1 MLKYLKQGG
10 EQVSNKSN
18 NPFDKIQQNAGIS
31 PSEIYKV
38 ADSVK
43 NADFS
48 DEKTVRRLVR
58 QLAKMA
64 GKPIS
69 KEKED
74 KIVKSITNNN
84 VPTDLNTLS
93 QLFKK

>member
-1 MLKYLKQGG
+1 M
-10 EQVSNKSN
+10 SNKSN
-18 NPFDKIQQNAGIS
+18 NPFDKIQQGAGIS

-48 DEKTVRRLVR
+48 DEKTVRRTVR

-64 GKPIS
+64 NKPIS
-69 KEKED
+69 REKED
-74 KIVKSITNNN
+74 KLVKSITNNK
-84 VPTDLNTLS
+84 VPGDLNSLN

>member
-1 MLKYLKQGG
+1 MQGG
-10 EQVSNKSN
+10 EHVAN
-18 NPFDKIQQNAGIS
+18 NHDNLFGKIQKNSSINPGD
-31 PSEIYKV
+31 IYKV

-48 DEKTVRRLVR
+48 DERTVRKLVR

-64 GKPIS
+64 NKPIS

-74 KIVKSITNNN
+74 KLVKTITNKK
-84 VPTDLNTLS
+84 VPMDMQTLN
-93 QLFKK
+93 QMFKK

>member
-1 MLKYLKQGG
+1 MSDFQKNMFDQIQK
-10 EQVSNKSN
+10 KSN
-18 NPFDKIQQNAGIS
+18 INSD
-31 PSEIYKV
+31 EILKV
-38 ADSVK
+38 ANSVQ

-48 DEKTVRRLVR
+48 NENTVRNLVK

-64 GKPIS
+64 NKPIS

-74 KIVKSITNNN
+74 KLVESITKNN
-84 VPTDLNTLS
+84 VPNDINALS